1 MEQKIMAPKPRKN
14 CIYLIDIINILQF
27 MNLTSPPFYV
37 YAAEYVHPGADAE
50 HSDGTTLLA
59 HGGAR

>member
-1 MEQKIMAPKPRKN
+1 
-14 CIYLIDIINILQF
+14 